1 MLLGSL
7 IVPLGFSQAGWPAW
21 MEDEG
26 RPGLNLGILPLARR
40 DVERV
45 HQVLM
50 LQRRLREPSR
60 SPHAR
65 RMLMQRSAF
74 GDALTWL
81 EIHGDAPDK
90 LAYWRE
96 HGAPAE
102 ADPGDPPARRRRR
115 RGRRRPGFPSR
126 KAPE

>member
-1 MLLGSL
+1 
-7 IVPLGFSQAGWPAW
+7 

-74 GDALTWL
+74 ADALTWL
-81 EIHGDAPDK
+81 EIHGDAPDR

-102 ADPGDPPARRRRR
+102 ADPGGPPARRRRR

-126 KAPE
+126 KPPE